1 MSLLFLYAVRT
12 VQQYWALSEFKGP
25 WVAGFSRLWLLRA
38 NGSGKMNFAFT
49 AVNDK
54 YVSPNMLITTDPEL
68 YKRMHAVRSPFVR
81 SEWYTALRLHPTRDN
96 ITSVIDEGVH
106 ADLRNRMSTGYSGKE
121 NLHMENDVDY
131 RLLQLFDLI
140 DSKYV
145 SSEKE
150 YRPVDISRL
159 YSYFT
164 LDVISSIAFGQE
176 FGFLKHDDDPFGYID
191 NLQEFLPAIIVFGAY
206 PELQKILRLPLL
218 KHVMPKSTDK
228 RGLGRVMGFAKER
241 VDERFGEKPVVRHDM
256 LGSFIKRGLTQEQLE
271 SETLTQ
277 ITAGSD
283 STASAIRMTMH
294 FIATTPHVHSRLV
307 QEFKNAMAA
316 GKISRPVVRDVEARA
331 LPYLQACIKE
341 GLRMYPP
348 VTGLLAK
355 AVPPEGVTID
365 GKFVKGGTQIAWN
378 SWGMQRDKEIYGV
391 DPEIFRPERWL
402 LRDASETEKKRVDR
416 MSETVGLTLV
426 RYELQ
431 PASLSK
437 PFVERCVGFFLH
449 TDMMF
454 RITRRPDADSAEANG
469 VHTSYGDVTALPGAP
484 DS

>member
-1 MSLLFLYAVRT
+1 
-12 VQQYWALSEFKGP
+12 
-25 WVAGFSRLWLLRA
+25 
-38 NGSGKMNFAFT
+38 
-49 AVNDK
+49 
-54 YVSPNMLITTDPEL
+54 MLITTDPEL

-96 ITSVIDEGVH
+96 ITSVIDEGIH

-121 NLHMENDVDY
+121 NLHMEDDVDY
-131 RLLQLFDLI
+131 RLLQLFDLVET
-140 DSKYV
+140 KYL
-145 SSEKE
+145 SSERD

-283 STASAIRMTMH
+283 STASAIRMTLH
-294 FIATTPHVHSRLV
+294 FISTTPQVHSRLV
-307 QEFKNAMAA
+307 AEFKDALAKGNVT
-316 GKISRPVVRDVEARA
+316 RPVIRDAEARA
-331 LPYLQACIKE
+331 LPYLQACVKE

-355 AVPPEGVTID
+355 AVPPEGAMID
-365 GKFVKGGTQIAWN
+365 GKFVKGGTQISWN
-378 SWGMQRDKEIYGV
+378 SWGMQRDKDIYGV

-402 LRDASETEKKRVDR
+402 LRDASEAEQRRVER
-416 MSETVGLTLV
+416 MTETVTLVFGYGRFGCLGRGVAMMELNKGIIEVRHLPDLLNSALLMPLQTLV

-431 PASLSK
+431 PVSLSK

-469 VHTSYGDVTALPGAP
+469 VHASYGNVAALPGAP